1 MHAVGGYQ
9 PLPICPQ
16 CPNTAPARKRCFLG
30 CQRHKGWSLW
40 GWACNS
46 GYESSVVIHDDAACR
61 RRSRRR
67 GPISTGTRLHVEHGA
82 GMGLASSTATPERC
96 GVCGRGIGRPDIG
109 AAIVWHLH
117 WLPRQERPRPNV
129 WRQLRIPAPVGAL
142 LLIGMHRVT
151 PWRGARSRVGHVRP
165 RPARRVLRSGSP
177 ECQNVPRGAGRV
189 HVIPAPPLANPV
201 PPRARGVASR
211 RYSMFRYPPVWLVI
225 NTRQKPIR
233 PHLRTRHPAR
243 RVRTF

>member
-1 MHAVGGYQ
+1 MQRTTGGHRSAGAARRGSLGAPEGPRGGCLRRCKFLLQ
-9 PLPICPQ
+9 RLPGCRVRTLEPL
-16 CPNTAPARKRCFLG
+16 G
-30 CQRHKGWSLW
+30 SLILVETW
-40 GWACNS
+40 NS

-117 WLPRQERPRPNV
+117 WLPRQERPQPNV
-129 WRQLRIPAPVGAL
+129 WRQLRLPAPVGAL
-142 LLIGMHRVT
+142 LPIGMHRVA

-165 RPARRVLRSGSP
+165 GPARRVLRSGSP
-177 ECQNVPRGAGRV
+177 ECQKC
-189 HVIPAPPLANPV
+189 
-201 PPRARGVASR
+201 ASR
-211 RYSMFRYPPVWLVI
+211 RRAGLYHPGTPPGQSRPAPGPWRSLTALFDISVPPPV
-225 NTRQKPIR
+225 
-233 PHLRTRHPAR
+233 
-243 RVRTF
+243 

>member
-1 MHAVGGYQ
+1 MATDRLGRRGAALSGRQRDLEEGACGGASFLLQ
-9 PLPICPQ
+9 RLPGCRVRTLEPL
-16 CPNTAPARKRCFLG
+16 G
-30 CQRHKGWSLW
+30 SLILVET
-40 GWACNS
+40 CNS
-46 GYESSVVIHDDAACR
+46 AYESSVATHDDAACR

-129 WRQLRIPAPVGAL
+129 WRQLCIPAPVGAL

-151 PWRGARSRVGHVRP
+151 PWRGARSRVGHGLQLGSGLSQYVRIS
-165 RPARRVLRSGSP
+165 A
-177 ECQNVPRGAGRV
+177 
-189 HVIPAPPLANPV
+189 I
-201 PPRARGVASR
+201 
-211 RYSMFRYPPVWLVI
+211 
-225 NTRQKPIR
+225 
-233 PHLRTRHPAR
+233 
-243 RVRTF
+243 

>member
-1 MHAVGGYQ
+1 MATDRLGRRGAALSGRQRDLKEGACGGASFLSQ
-9 PLPICPQ
+9 SLPGRRGRTLGPLGSLIRV
-16 CPNTAPARKRCFLG
+16 ARDLE
-30 CQRHKGWSLW
+30 QRVRILRGD
-40 GWACNS
+40 
-46 GYESSVVIHDDAACR
+46 IHDDAATR

-82 GMGLASSTATPERC
+82 GMGLASSTATPGRC

-129 WRQLRIPAPVGAL
+129 LRQLRIPAPVGAL

-165 RPARRVLRSGSP
+165 CPARRVLRSGSP
-177 ECQNVPRGAGRV
+177 ECQKG
-189 HVIPAPPLANPV
+189 
-201 PPRARGVASR
+201 ASR
-211 RYSMFRYPPVWLVI
+211 RRAGLYHPGTPPGQFR
-225 NTRQKPIR
+225 
-233 PHLRTRHPAR
+233 PAPGPWR
-243 RVRTF
+243 SLTALFDV

>member
-1 MHAVGGYQ
+1 MATDRLGRRGAALSGRQRDLEEGACGGASFLLQ
-9 PLPICPQ
+9 RLPGCRVRTLEPL
-16 CPNTAPARKRCFLG
+16 G
-30 CQRHKGWSLW
+30 SLILVETW
-40 GWACNS
+40 NS

-96 GVCGRGIGRPDIG
+96 GVCGRGIGRPDTG

-151 PWRGARSRVGHVRP
+151 PWRGAWSRVGHVRP

-177 ECQNVPRGAGRV
+177 ECQKCASRRGAGLYHPGTPPGQYR
-189 HVIPAPPLANPV
+189 PAPGPWRSLTALFDV
-201 PPRARGVASR
+201 
-211 RYSMFRYPPVWLVI
+211 
-225 NTRQKPIR
+225 
-233 PHLRTRHPAR
+233 
-243 RVRTF
+243 